1 MKLFD
6 DLIENFEKLPG
17 IGHRTAERLAYA
29 ILDKDQEYVTNFSN
43 TLLKSKEK
51 IHPCPKC
58 GLYTDED
65 LCEVCKDNNRV
76 QNSII
81 VVSSTRDALAIENVI
96 HDYKYFVLNGNISL
110 LKNITPDKLN
120 IDILLNRID
129 QENIQEVILATDS
142 TLDGETTAQ
151 YLSNLLSS
159 KNLNVYRIGYGLP
172 YGSEIDY
179 LDKFTIE
186 RAIKNKNK
194 LN

>member
-6 DLIENFEKLPG
+6 ELIEYFEKLPG

-29 ILDKDQEYVTNFSN
+29 ILDKDDNYVSDFSN
-43 TLLKSKEK
+43 TLIKAKEK

-58 GLYTDED
+58 GLYTDQD
-65 LCEVCKDNNRV
+65 LCEVCKDQSRISS
-76 QNSII
+76 SII
-81 VVSSTRDALAIENVI
+81 VVSSTRDALAIENVMKN
-96 HDYKYFVLNGNISL
+96 YKYFVLNGNISL

-120 IDILLNRID
+120 IDMLLKRIK
-129 QENIQEVILATDS
+129 EESINEVILATDS

-151 YLSNLLSS
+151 YLTNLLS
-159 KNLNVYRIGYGLP
+159 KKDINVYRIAYGLP

>member
-1 MKLFD
+1 MEAVIYARVSSVTD
-6 DLIENFEKLPG
+6 RQSTDRQVVDLRSYANTNNMNIVKVFEEHISGVKKNE
-17 IGHRTAERLAYA
+17 ERP
-29 ILDKDQEYVTNFSN
+29 ILCECLDFCVTN
-43 TLLKSKEK
+43 
-51 IHPCPKC
+51 
-58 GLYTDED
+58 
-65 LCEVCKDNNRV
+65 
-76 QNSII
+76 
-81 VVSSTRDALAIENVI
+81 
-96 HDYKYFVLNGNISL
+96 
-110 LKNITPDKLN
+110 N
-120 IDILLNRID
+120 IDILLNRIE